1 MKHIIQIA
9 GIIDAAEAQLLLDSG
24 VDWLGF
30 PLRLTVNAEDIN
42 DADAAAI
49 IANLPENRS
58 GVLITYL
65 NTATEILELCKTLHA
80 KTVQIHGNI
89 EFAELRHLRKSAP
102 DVFILKSLIVRGDNL
117 SELENMTQTLA
128 PLVDGFITDTHDP
141 VTGADGATGKT
152 HDWQISRKLVEI
164 SPKPLMLAG
173 GLTPEN
179 VFDAIRI
186 VRPAAVDA
194 HTVVE
199 AADGRKSAEKVATF
213 VREARRGFALFGG

>member
-65 NTATEILELCKTLHA
+65 NTAAEILELCKMLHA

-89 EFAELRHLRKSAP
+89 ELAELQHLRKSAP

-117 SELENMTQTLA
+117 SELEN
-128 PLVDGFITDTHDP
+128 
-141 VTGADGATGKT
+141 
-152 HDWQISRKLVEI
+152 
-164 SPKPLMLAG
+164 
-173 GLTPEN
+173 
-179 VFDAIRI
+179 
-186 VRPAAVDA
+186 
-194 HTVVE
+194 
-199 AADGRKSAEKVATF
+199 
-213 VREARRGFALFGG
+213 